1 MLGGLID
8 KVKRMRGDNVSSR
21 SILGYL
27 TFVLIALVMWL
38 FVTFNRTLSPDM
50 EIHLVIDKPTNV
62 HFLTKVPD
70 SLTVNVSAHG
80 TSFIKYLF
88 TWPELRLRFDDY
100 SDGDGNFKV
109 ESAQLKKA
117 LSRVFGSSITIASV
131 LPGEITA
138 RYTDQPGKAVPVTL
152 DIEIETAPG
161 YSRTGDIKRS
171 QDSVFV
177 YGDSKTLQNI
187 NEVYSY
193 HVKEV
198 GLRDTLRRI
207 VTIASVNGAVVEPR
221 TIEITVPVE
230 KMVLKTQEIPI
241 AVRNAPDNV
250 NVVLFPS
257 KVEATFRVPMS
268 QYKKDS
274 QVVTAVVDY
283 NSLSTTTPGN
293 KVEVRVGETP
303 GFFTDVKLSL
313 DSVEYI
319 IEKH

>member
-1 MLGGLID
+1 MSGFVD
-8 KVKRMRGDNVSSR
+8 KLKRVFGDKERLR
-21 SILGYL
+21 SIVPFL
-27 TFVLIALVMWL
+27 TFVFIALLMWL
-38 FVTFNRTLSPDM
+38 FVTFNRTITTDM
-50 EIHLVIDKPTNV
+50 EIHLLVDKPTNV
-62 HFLTKVPD
+62 HFLSKVPD

-80 TSFIKYLF
+80 TSFFKYMF

-100 SDGDGNFKV
+100 SDGNGNFKV
-109 ESAQLKKA
+109 ESSQLKKA
-117 LSRVFGSSITIASV
+117 LSKVFGKITVVSV

-138 RYTDQPGKAVPVTL
+138 RYTDLPGKSVPVIL

-161 YSRTGDIKRS
+161 YARTGDVLCS

-177 YGDSKTLQNI
+177 YGDSKTMQNI

-198 GLRDTLRRI
+198 GLKDTLRRTI
-207 VTIASVNGAVVEPR
+207 TIAAVNGAVMEPR

-230 KMVLKTQEIPI
+230 KLVVKTQEIPI
-241 AVRNAPDNV
+241 AVRNAPDSV
-250 NVVLFPS
+250 NVLLFPS
-257 KVEATFRVPMS
+257 KVTATFYVPLS
-268 QYKKDS
+268 QYKKET

-283 NSLSTTTPGN
+283 NSINTTTTDN

-319 IEKH
+319 VEKF